1 MSEEKKDKHFAALV
15 LARGGSKGIPLKNI
29 KPLAGLPLVAWCLR
43 ALLDSGEF
51 DSVWV
56 STDHDEIARISQE
69 WGAQVFRRSAQT
81 AADKSPS
88 IDAVKEFATHHPE
101 VDYIAQVQCTSPCLH
116 PFHVAGPCR
125 MMREEGFD
133 SVFAVTRRHGFRW
146 QEVHG
151 GGKTA
156 PLNLDPKN
164 RPRRQ
169 DWDGELIE
177 NGSFYFATR
186 ELILDGLFQGGKI
199 GYFEMQAEYS
209 VDIDTDIDWPIAEQR
224 VLKFGYFGKTRP
236 QGICL
241 VVLGADGVLTDNQVH
256 LTSTGEEFRS
266 FNYSDTIGIKQL
278 QARGVEVKVIAGDDG
293 AESRKDGQSSIL
305 DSLAKRLG
313 ADIVMGCN
321 DKVAQLESWRKEK
334 QLEWTQVAYIGNDLP
349 DMGCIKL
356 AGIGGAPGDAHHDIR
371 TIANFVCRQPGGRGA
386 VREFCDH
393 VLLVMEKAK
402 SAIEQ
407 AEKAASKS

>member
-1 MSEEKKDKHFAALV
+1 
-15 LARGGSKGIPLKNI
+15 
-29 KPLAGLPLVAWCLR
+29 
-43 ALLDSGEF
+43 F

-236 QGICL
+236 QG
-241 VVLGADGVLTDNQVH
+241 
-256 LTSTGEEFRS
+256 EEFRS

-278 QARGVEVKVIAGDDG
+278 QARGVEVKVIAG
-293 AESRKDGQSSIL
+293 
-305 DSLAKRLG
+305 
-313 ADIVMGCN
+313 
-321 DKVAQLESWRKEK
+321 
-334 QLEWTQVAYIGNDLP
+334 NDLP

-356 AGIGGAPGDAHHDIR
+356 AGIGAAPGDAHHDIR

-393 VLLVMEKAK
+393 VLLVMEKANLPSNRQK
-402 SAIEQ
+402 KQPANREVKKTSQFAPKCI
-407 AEKAASKS
+407 

>member
-1 MSEEKKDKHFAALV
+1 MSEDREKKHFAALV

-29 KPLAGLPLVAWCLR
+29 KSLAGLPLIAWSLR
-43 ALLDSGEF
+43 ALIDSGEF

-56 STDHDEIARISQE
+56 STDHDEIEAISQE
-69 WGAQVFRRSAQT
+69 WGAQVFRRSAET
-81 AADKSPS
+81 ARDKSTS
-88 IDAVKEFATHHPE
+88 IEAVIEFLKFHPE
-101 VDYIAQVQCTSPCLH
+101 VDFVGQVQCTSPCLH

-125 MMREEGFD
+125 MIRNEGYD

-151 GGKTA
+151 GEVTI

-177 NGSFYFATR
+177 NGSFYFAKR
-186 ELILDGLFQGGKI
+186 ELLLNGLFQGGKV

-224 VLKFGYFGKTRP
+224 VLKFGYFGKVKP
-236 QGICL
+236 QGIKL

-266 FNYSDTIGIKQL
+266 FNNSDTIGIQQL
-278 QARGVEVKVIAGDDG
+278 QNRGVIVKIIADDIGELDGD
-293 AESRKDGQSSIL
+293 SSIL
-305 DSLAKRLG
+305 QNHAKRLN
-313 ADIVMGCN
+313 ADIVLGCK
-321 DKVAQLESWRKEK
+321 DKMSQLDAWRKEME
-334 QLEWTQVAYIGNDLP
+334 LEWTQVAFIGNDLP
-349 DMGCIKL
+349 DMNCIKL
-356 AGIGGAPGDAHHDIR
+356 AGIGGAPGDAHHDVR
-371 TIANFVCRQPGGRGA
+371 TIANFVCKQPGGRGA

-393 VLLVMEKAK
+393 VILVMEKAK

-407 AEKAASKS
+407 ERKKSGQS